1 MKNYFFFFLLFSIL
15 CFSCKNNESKDDKN
29 PKRKKVVGID
39 VSHNQ
44 GKIDWAKLAN
54 QKNYK
59 VKFAIIR
66 STMGDDRQDKNFT
79 YNFREAKRFGLLV
92 GTYHYYDPNENSK
105 KQAKNY
111 LRNSKQGEN
120 DILPVLDIEKL
131 SRIQPKKRLLKG
143 ISNWLQIVEEE
154 TGYKPIIYTGLSFYK
169 DYLAKD
175 FADYPYWIASYSDH
189 RNGDDVVLSANI
201 HQFSESKW
209 IKGLHKKTKID
220 VNVVDTGRLYLVLRK

>member
-1 MKNYFFFFLLFSIL
+1 
-15 CFSCKNNESKDDKN
+15 
-29 PKRKKVVGID
+29 
-39 VSHNQ
+39 
-44 GKIDWAKLAN
+44 
-54 QKNYK
+54 
-59 VKFAIIR
+59 
-66 STMGDDRQDKNFT
+66 MGDDRLDKNFVV
-79 YNFREAKRFGLLV
+79 NLREAKKFGLLV
-92 GTYHYYDPNENSK
+92 GTYHYYDPNENSSR
-105 KQAKNY
+105 QAKNY
-111 LRNSKQGEN
+111 LSNSRQEEN

-143 ISNWLQIVEEE
+143 ISNWLKIVEKE